1 MAKSA
6 FGSYSSVPTTG
17 GLGQGAAQVFAP
29 QAIATDMTEFGKG
42 LSTAAAGA
50 AQVIS
55 DVKDQRAEIEELKK
69 KADLQKGN
77 YTLTQNL
84 AEANNSKVDKI
95 ISGSSNKR
103 GKVKIWDL
111 KKVKEELDNITNN
124 GNEIQAF
131 EKALTAEYQ
140 ASLKQP
146 NALVETVD
154 ENGKTV
160 YKSYTKTLED
170 LLTNPPSPD
179 LLTRF
184 NSGSL
189 IVGANEDLM
198 NRGSKI
204 VNYDREYNLEQKVQE
219 QMKTY
224 NPGTDEKSRK
234 EYDLLTSEE
243 KITKATSFRGGE
255 LENFKKSLESDIK
268 LKRERAER
276 YAVDNGMPK
285 SEVDNIMNDETFNAT
300 WTEEVG
306 KAVDANQ
313 RTSTSGS
320 ISPLAKSAA
329 ESGENGTGKAV
340 IPMQIVTQI
349 AQNPTKT
356 GLEQIDTVAVAP
368 FTTEG
373 VGTIYRVGL
382 DKNGNKIGYDAGGN
396 VIADKNTFKSIEQ
409 KMLQDKSKSEVDN
422 YNESIGKLVKGST
435 EIPYDQETINSVT
448 GILKENN
455 PNIIADELKKQGIDV
470 DKNHLEEIVVPSI
483 KNGMIVGKD
492 PEGNPVYLPIGYKG
506 KSNEEI
512 IAMLTDPEGD
522 YKADEKTVT
531 TFEKEMTADNK
542 LVTGI
547 LAAIAPSVALGSSLS
562 KYLTGSGYKVNTEDI
577 AKILIGDIV
586 TDNPLPFVGK
596 GDLGKLKDPEA
607 LDIYLKRNEINLPI
621 EKRDIAISNINDGMS
636 IKEAVEASGGTAKKD
651 TNPTRGQAP
660 KFNISGQP
668 IPTGKD
674 LSTPETPPQ
683 ILTDTKRS
691 GDMLKLEEA
700 GVPEATASVIA
711 KVESATPKGKNLATP
726 ETAPQ
731 IFTKE
736 NGDTLKISKP
746 ATVALNT
753 FKGLGESLGINVP
766 EGDMESDIATMFD
779 NLIGEGNRNSFWEN
793 GKKAAGGDPVP
804 SWCAA
809 FVGNL
814 ILQNSPEEL
823 TIGKTDKFDRVR
835 AKKYADLGTETTM
848 DNAEIGNIVVLNSPE
863 GYHVGIYAGLN
874 NAGDPIVFGGN
885 QGDSL
890 SVVPFPKSYVTNVR
904 KLKVNTLT
912 KEQVEELSKFI
923 DKDLLVEG
931 TKVI

>member
-29 QAIATDMTEFGKG
+29 QAIATDMTQFGKG

-55 DVKDQRAEIEELKK
+55 DVKDQRAEIEQKIKEQEKLEKGEYDYTNGLIESTNS
-69 KADLQKGN
+69 DLDA
-77 YTLTQNL
+77 LVDP
-84 AEANNSKVDKI
+84 NSEYR
-95 ISGSSNKR
+95 NKR
-103 GKVKIWDL
+103 GKVRLGSIKDIN
-111 KKVKEELDNITNN
+111 KEIDGIIEKRNNIKQYESAWRGVYDSAPDNDKFWNSQSN
-124 GNEIQAF
+124 SWE
-131 EKALTAEYQ
+131 
-140 ASLKQP
+140 S
-146 NALVETVD
+146 
-154 ENGKTV
+154 
-160 YKSYTKTLED
+160 TKD
-170 LLTNPPSPD
+170 YAKNKLLNPPSQEEIDALKSGD
-179 LLTRF
+179 L
-184 NSGSL
+184 GV
-189 IVGANEDLM
+189 IVRKQLFDFDNGV
-198 NRGSKI
+198 K
-204 VNYDREYNLEQKVQE
+204 YDPNYNLEQKVQE

-224 NPGTDEKSRK
+224 NPGTDEQSRK
-234 EYDLLTSEE
+234 DYDLLTSEE
-243 KITKATSFRGGE
+243 KVTKAKSFRGDE
-255 LENFKKSLESDIK
+255 LENFKKSLGSDIK

-340 IPMQIVTQI
+340 IPMQIVTEI
-349 AQNPTKT
+349 AQNSTKT
-356 GLEQIDTVAVAP
+356 GLNQIDAVAVAP
-368 FTTEG
+368 FTIEG

-409 KMLQDKSKSEVDN
+409 KMLQGKSKSEVDN

-435 EIPYDQETINSVT
+435 EIPYDQETINSAT
-448 GILKENN
+448 GILEEPN
-455 PNIIADELKKQGIDV
+455 PNIIADELKKLGIDV
-470 DKNHLEEIVVPSI
+470 GKNHLEEIVVPSME
-483 KNGMIVGKD
+483 NGIIAAKD
-492 PEGNPVYLPIGYKG
+492 VDGNFVYLPIGYKG

-531 TFEKEMTADNK
+531 TFEKEMTGGSK
-542 LVTGI
+542 LQTAV
-547 LAAIAPSVALGSSLS
+547 LAAISLPVGVGFGIS
-562 KYLTGSGYKVNTEDI
+562 QYLTGSGYKVNTEDI

-711 KVESATPKGKNLATP
+711 KVESATPKGKNLTTP

-736 NGDTLKISKP
+736 NGDILKISKP

-779 NLIGEGNRNSFWEN
+779 NLIGEGNRNSFWDN

-848 DNAEIGNIVVLNSPE
+848 DNAEIGNIVVLKAPE

-885 QGDSL
+885 QVDSL